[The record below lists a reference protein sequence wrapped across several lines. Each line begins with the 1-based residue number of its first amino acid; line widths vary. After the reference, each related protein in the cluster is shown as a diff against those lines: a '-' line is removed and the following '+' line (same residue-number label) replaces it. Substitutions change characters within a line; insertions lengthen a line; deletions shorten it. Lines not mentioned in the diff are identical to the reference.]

1 MSREPTTPFQP
12 GLRAQVTQIWRLL
25 DANGVKVPQKGARS
39 PKKSHLRVVRGCL
52 GRCGF
57 DVDLMYIYIYI
68 YIHVYIYDILYV
80 SIYIYTHVLE
90 VFLGLD
96 EK

>member
-1 MSREPTTPFQP
+1 M
-12 GLRAQVTQIWRLL
+12 TQIWRLL

-57 DVDLMYIYIYI
+57 DVDLMYNIYIYT

-80 SIYIYTHVLE
+80 SIYIHIALE